1 MVSGRWKLSP
11 LRAAMLAGVVA
22 SAATGL
28 AVAVSS
34 PADPGGRGARD
45 DGRGKARNVIFLHG
59 DGMGISHR
67 DLIRLATKGQDGE
80 LVMDQLRYAGLVHTD
95 PDDPEEPVT
104 DSAAGAT
111 AFASG
116 VRTFNGAV
124 GVDVD
129 GRPVPTLLERAEAAG
144 KATGLVTTAQ
154 VTDASP
160 AAFGAHVE
168 DRAQQSEIARQF
180 LDVSKPNV
188 ILGGG
193 EDRWLPPGEPGAYPD
208 NPPKDP
214 TEQSSSDRGNLITRA
229 QGLGYEYVSDRD
241 ALRRSRAPM
250 LLGLFANEEM
260 FEQRAEGQGDIY
272 EPVVPLE
279 EMTSKA
285 LGILAR
291 DRDGFFLFVEEE
303 GIDEFAHRN
312 NTPKTIAAGE
322 ALDRAVDVALRFA
335 ATHPRTLL
343 VVAGDH
349 ETGGLAIENVDAAD
363 ESGDGVSA
371 EDGPFTVAGS
381 DLQFSVDWTTGG
393 HTGGSTPLTANG
405 PGARELARVQDN
417 THVHDAILDAMRL
430 GGR

>member
-1 MVSGRWKLSP
+1 MG
-11 LRAAMLAGVVA
+11 A
-22 SAATGL
+22 SA
-28 AVAVSS
+28 
-34 PADPGGRGARD
+34 
-45 DGRGKARNVIFLHG
+45 
-59 DGMGISHR
+59 R
-67 DLIRLATKGQDGE
+67 DLIRLATTGQDAD
-80 LVMDQLRYAGLVHTD
+80 LVMNRLQYAGLSETD

-116 VRTFNGAV
+116 VRTYNGAV
-124 GVDVD
+124 GVDAE
-129 GRPVPTLLERAEAAG
+129 GRPVPTLLERARAAG

-160 AAFGAHVE
+160 AAFGAHVP

-180 LDVSKPNV
+180 LEMSKPDV

-193 EDRWLPPGEPGAYPD
+193 EDRWLPPGDPGAYPD

-214 TEQSSSDRGNLITRA
+214 TEESSSDRGDLIARA
-229 QGLGYEYVSDRD
+229 QELGYDYVSDR
-241 ALRRSRAPM
+241 AGLQASRARK

-260 FEQRAEGQGDIY
+260 FEQRAEGQGDLY

-285 LGILAR
+285 LDVLRR

-312 NTPKTIAAGE
+312 NAEKTILAGQ
-322 ALDRAVDVALRFA
+322 ALDRAVEVAVRFA
-335 ATHPRTLL
+335 ATHPGTLI

-349 ETGGLAIENVDAAD
+349 ATGGLAIENVDDAD
-363 ESGDGVSA
+363 ESGSGVSA
-371 EDGPFTVAGS
+371 EDGPFTVAGT
-381 DLQFSVDWTTGG
+381 DLQFVVDWSTGG
-393 HTGGSTPLTANG
+393 HTGDSTPVTAEG
-405 PGARELARVQDN
+405 PGAEALARVQKN
-417 THVHDAILDAMRL
+417 TGLHDAILGAMRL
-430 GGR
+430 GRR